1 MEGLV
6 KLSAVALGRATNRER
21 LKMNSHATYRDDHEP
36 RRIGAGLAIGIFL
49 MPVIFAWFLLRTGYT
64 AGARIVAFGW
74 LGLLVAVGVAGS
86 GGSAPAPNAPAVR
99 SPTPTAA
106 PETKWGYGGGAD
118 ELHGQRAYAIIQSD
132 DSERFKGSVRSSR
145 LTVTLVKAGNQPTV
159 AFQMTKGGTFLCG
172 DGDITVKFDDAVPET
187 LTCHSSGAMNGVVFL
202 DYPGAFIERISASK
216 RMVIEPAYVVDGRK
230 RFHFTTVGLKKPA
243 DWN

>member
-1 MEGLV
+1 M
-6 KLSAVALGRATNRER
+6 NRER
-21 LKMNSHATYRDDHEP
+21 LKMNSHATYSDDREA
-36 RRIGAGLAIGIFL
+36 RRVGAGLAIGIFL

-64 AGARIVAFGW
+64 AGARIMAFGW
-74 LGLLVAVGVAGS
+74 LGLLVTVGVLGS
-86 GGSAPAPNAPAVR
+86 GGAAPAPNTPAVTL
-99 SPTPTAA
+99 PTPIAT
-106 PETKWGYGGGAD
+106 PETKWGYGGGTD

-145 LTVTLVKAGNQPTV
+145 LTVTLAKGGDQPTV

-172 DGDITVKFDDAVPET
+172 DGDITVRFDDATPEV

-202 DYPGAFIERISASK
+202 DYPVAFIERVSASK
-216 RMVIEPAYVVDGRK
+216 QMVIEPTYVADGRK
-230 RFHFTTVGLKKPA
+230 RFHFETAGLRKPA